1 MSPPCVELDNH
12 QHGGLIA
19 NCPRTMTD
27 SAVMRDAALIF
38 PE

>member
-1 MSPPCVELDNH
+1 MSPTRVELDDH

-27 SAVMRDAALIF
+27 STVMRDASLIF